1 MAEPS
6 LKERQHQVREDA
18 ILDTAYR
25 LLIEQNYDGLNM
37 DDLAHQVGVAKATL
51 YQHFPSKGDVI
62 VGVLLRMIA
71 QVEAQVF
78 NEANAALPPLARLDV
93 GLRIALASRMRS
105 QRWNVNPNMDVVK
118 HNPRF
123 IEHYEHMIGRM
134 MDLLTQAQAQGAVNP
149 ALSIPVAASVIGWL
163 FRIDYETFL
172 RAKGVTPEQAVDT
185 LVTMI
190 VNGLRMGCPAEG
202 SADRTQ
208 LSDVQSDSHS
218 N

>member
-78 NEANAALPPLARLDV
+78 NAGWPRPAR
-93 GLRIALASRMRS
+93 A
-105 QRWNVNPNMDVVK
+105 
-118 HNPRF
+118 
-123 IEHYEHMIGRM
+123 
-134 MDLLTQAQAQGAVNP
+134 
-149 ALSIPVAASVIGWL
+149 
-163 FRIDYETFL
+163 
-172 RAKGVTPEQAVDT
+172 
-185 LVTMI
+185 
-190 VNGLRMGCPAEG
+190 
-202 SADRTQ
+202 
-208 LSDVQSDSHS
+208 
-218 N
+218 